1 MRNAA
6 DTQHWSPA
14 ALPASASGRERC
26 DGGANEFVAFVPM
39 ASIVAAGCA
48 EAKGF
53 DPVAAFSG
61 RELPWPKR
69 GNFHLTPLDI
79 KRLTFALSGRPRL
92 AVGCP
97 LERRVRL
104 FAVAHNQ
111 RKLAALTAT
120 PRPR

>member
-1 MRNAA
+1 MV
-6 DTQHWSPA
+6 
-14 ALPASASGRERC
+14 G
-26 DGGANEFVAFVPM
+26 
-39 ASIVAAGCA
+39 IVAAGSA

-61 RELPWPKR
+61 RKLPWPKH
-69 GNFHLTPLDI
+69 GNLYSTPFDI

-104 FAVAHNQ
+104 FAVARDQ
-111 RKLAALTAT
+111 SKFAALTVAD
-120 PRPR
+120 RPR